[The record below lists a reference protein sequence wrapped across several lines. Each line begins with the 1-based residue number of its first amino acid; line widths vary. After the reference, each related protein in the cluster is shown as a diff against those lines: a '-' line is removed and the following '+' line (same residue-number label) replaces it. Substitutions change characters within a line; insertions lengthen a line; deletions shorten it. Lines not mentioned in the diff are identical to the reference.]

1 MYRNAA
7 PNKYSELRRS
17 GIVLMHEVLMLLLTE
32 PEKRFHV
39 SYYKDL
45 APTEPQRLANELR
58 DLN

>member
-17 GIVLMHEVLMLLLTE
+17 GIVLMHEVLMLLLRSLR
-32 PEKRFHV
+32 KDVHV

-45 APTEPQRLANELR
+45 APTEPQRLANELLR
-58 DLN
+58 P